1 MKLATALSQR
11 AALQTKLSELSTRLN
26 NNAKTQ
32 EGEKP
37 AEDPEELLKQTDRI
51 LVQLEDLIARINL
64 RNSRTVDGG
73 VTLTELLAKRDVLSK
88 RLSVMRSFLDSS
100 SEKVTRYAKTE
111 IRIVSTVDVA
121 KLQKQ
126 TDALSADLRALDE
139 RIQTL
144 NWTVDL

>member
-32 EGEKP
+32 KGEKP

>member
-73 VTLTELLAKRDVLSK
+73 VTLTERLAKRDVLSK

>member
-37 AEDPEELLKQTDRI
+37 AEDPEELLQQTDRI

-73 VTLTELLAKRDVLSK
+73 VTLTELLAKRDDLSK

-111 IRIVSTVDVA
+111 IKIVSTVDVA

>member
-1 MKLATALSQR
+1 MKLAPALSQR

>member
-32 EGEKP
+32 EGERP
-37 AEDPEELLKQTDRI
+37 AEDPEELLKQTDRV

-111 IRIVSTVDVA
+111 IKIVSTVDVA

>member
-37 AEDPEELLKQTDRI
+37 AEDPEELLQQTDRI

-111 IRIVSTVDVA
+111 IKIVSTVDVA

>member
-37 AEDPEELLKQTDRI
+37 AEDPEELLQQTDRI

-100 SEKVTRYAKTE
+100 SEKVTRYAKTG
-111 IRIVSTVDVA
+111 IKIVSTVDVA

>member
-11 AALQTKLSELSTRLN
+11 AALQTKLSELSTRLY

>member
-1 MKLATALSQR
+1 MKLATALSLCG
-11 AALQTKLSELSTRLN
+11 ALQTKLSELSTRLN

-37 AEDPEELLKQTDRI
+37 AEDPEELLQQTDRI

-111 IRIVSTVDVA
+111 IKIVSTVDVA

>member
-26 NNAKTQ
+26 NNVKTQ

>member
-111 IRIVSTVDVA
+111 IKIVSTVDVA

>member
-37 AEDPEELLKQTDRI
+37 AEDPEELLQQTDRI

-111 IRIVSTVDVA
+111 IKIVSEA
-121 KLQKQ
+121 GSLP
-126 TDALSADLRALDE
+126 E
-139 RIQTL
+139 RM
-144 NWTVDL
+144 

>member
-37 AEDPEELLKQTDRI
+37 AEDPEELLQQTDRI

-111 IRIVSTVDVA
+111 IKIVSTVDVA
-121 KLQKQ
+121 QLQKQ